1 MEKLFTQSLKTN
13 TYEIYMICFL
23 YIFQIVNVL
32 KKNKSKNKQTK
43 ACLFIVFHFSTF
55 SKFLTSSQLHHE
67 ILDQFT
73 IILSLNNKINFHLV
87 SDSMLPASP

>member
-32 KKNKSKNKQTK
+32 KKKQK
-43 ACLFIVFHFSTF
+43 
-55 SKFLTSSQLHHE
+55 
-67 ILDQFT
+67 
-73 IILSLNNKINFHLV
+73 
-87 SDSMLPASP
+87 